1 MDWWKLRKTSCKRR
15 AVLKSRSFDS
25 SAAADSLGMT
35 AFFRER
41 AARMTGLAL
50 VCAALLAACVV
61 RADSGVLIP
70 LDKQAPDPAILSLTE
85 MDVEIHIDNGDARVW
100 IRQVFTN
107 HTDKLQE
114 GNYVFALPSG
124 TQVSDFAVWDGPVRI
139 PAVILERKRA
149 QALYQELKSQAIDP
163 GLLQQGER
171 TEDDDRRSAVFSA
184 HIVPIAPWG
193 TKRLEMEYHQRIGVD
208 ARKSYFLLPLKPDA
222 YASQKVAHLTIH
234 FELHS
239 EPAMEN
245 FALKGKLLPL
255 KIDAQD
261 EHTVRGSV
269 TAENIDLA
277 EDFAAT
283 WGVKNAG
290 NAMEVIAYRN
300 AHPVAAAAPMEAA
313 DVTPAQGKK
322 KGKQKEKTQAEAE
335 PGYFEATAQLN
346 APSASAA
353 SATDA
358 GGRTFVVLMDTSLS
372 MQWEKLE
379 RAYAAAAKLLE
390 SLKPQDRFNL
400 LLFNTRVE
408 SFKPGPV
415 AADSATVMA
424 AMDWLRASHLR
435 GGTDF
440 EKALD
445 AGLAQAAAPHSAL
458 VVLTDG
464 GADRGEIR
472 TGKLAAWYGAN
483 WNAITAERRPKT
495 DVFAVGDDAN
505 LGLLRILARNDG
517 VMEHVLSSEPVEF
530 KLESFLERAGA
541 TPIGNLRMTVTP
553 AGAVDK
559 VYALDDA
566 VFDGGQAAWV
576 GEYAKAA
583 KHVGFRAE
591 GQQQGQPVTAETKAD
606 LPAEALEHDQ
616 LPRMWA
622 WARVQALL
630 EQIDR
635 EGETEAAIQEII
647 RLARKYKFVTPYTS
661 FLAAPRALLRPR
673 VIRPGDPV
681 LRIHTDPAIRSVVA
695 LFPFGLEKPL
705 RYLAGEDVWQTRFLA
720 PVEMTDGVYEV
731 RLILRDREGQVY
743 REQKSFV
750 IASRPPAVKVR
761 LDRLRYRAGET
772 VPLVVRASASTR
784 TLTARVEGLAPVS
797 LHWNREANAST
808 GTLPLPAHL
817 PAGDY
822 TLVVTAEDVAH
833 NLATAEVHIEVVP

>member
-1 MDWWKLRKTSCKRR
+1 MRVIAKAGFCAITMLLCT
-15 AVLKSRSFDS
+15 
-25 SAAADSLGMT
+25 SAAL
-35 AFFRER
+35 
-41 AARMTGLAL
+41 
-50 VCAALLAACVV
+50 
-61 RADSGVLIP
+61 ADSGVLIP
-70 LDKQAPDPAILSLTE
+70 LDKQAPDPSILSLTD
-85 MDVEIHIDNGDARVW
+85 MQVDIRIDNGDARVW

-107 HTDKLQE
+107 HTGKLEE
-114 GNYVFALPSG
+114 GNYVFALPGG
-124 TQVSDFAVWDGPVRI
+124 TQVSDFEVWDGPVRI

-171 TEDDDRRSAVFSA
+171 TDDDDKRNSVFSA

-193 TKRLEMEYHQRIGVD
+193 TKRLEIEYHQRIGVN

-222 YASQKVAHLTIH
+222 YASQQVAHLSIH

-239 EPAMEN
+239 EAAIAN
-245 FALKGKLLPL
+245 FALTGKMLAL
-255 KIDAQD
+255 KMDQQD
-261 EHTVRGSV
+261 EHTVKGSV
-269 TAENIDLA
+269 EAENLNLT

-283 WGVKNAG
+283 WALKDAG
-290 NAMEVIAYRN
+290 NALEVLAYRD
-300 AHPVAAAAPMEAA
+300 AHPVATTPPLDAAAGE
-313 DVTPAQGKK
+313 TSSQGKK
-322 KGKQKEKTQAEAE
+322 KGKKEKEAKSPGAVAE

-346 APSASAA
+346 APPAASAA
-353 SATDA
+353 GADKDA
-358 GGRTFVVLMDTSLS
+358 GGERTYVVLMDTSLS

-379 RAYAAAAKLLE
+379 RSYAAAAKLLQG
-390 SLKPQDRFNL
+390 LKPQDKFNL
-400 LLFNTRVE
+400 ILFNTRVE
-408 SFKPGPV
+408 SFKPSPV
-415 AADSATVMA
+415 PADTPTVMA

-472 TGKLAAWYGAN
+472 PGKLAEWYAAK
-483 WNAITAERRPKT
+483 WNAIPAEKRPKT

-505 LGLLRILARNDG
+505 LGLLKLLARNDG
-517 VMEHVLSSEPVEF
+517 IMEHVLSSEPVDF
-530 KLESFLERAGA
+530 KLESFLARAGE
-541 TPIGNLRMTVTP
+541 TPIGDLRLTVTP
-553 AGAVDK
+553 QAAVDK

-576 GEYAKAA
+576 GEYTKPAKRA
-583 KHVGFRAE
+583 GFVVE
-591 GQQQGQPVTAETKAD
+591 GQRQGQAVRAETKAD
-606 LPAEALEHDQ
+606 FPAEALEHDQ
-616 LPRMWA
+616 LPRLWA
-622 WARVQALL
+622 GARVQALL
-630 EQIDR
+630 DQIDR
-635 EGETEAAIQEII
+635 EGESEAAIEEII

-681 LRIHTDPAIRSVVA
+681 LRIHTDPAIVSVMA

-720 PVEMTDGVYEV
+720 PVDMTDGVYQV
-731 RLILRDREGQVY
+731 RLILRDKDGQMY

-750 IASRPPAVKVR
+750 IASRPPVAKVR
-761 LDRLRYRAGET
+761 MDRLRYRAGET
-772 VPLVVRASASTR
+772 IPLAVRASENTR
-784 TLTARVEGLAPVS
+784 TLTARLEGLAPVS
-797 LHWNREANAST
+797 LRWNREANAST
-808 GTLPLPAHL
+808 GELPLPGRL

-822 TLVVTAEDVAH
+822 TLIVTAEDVAH